1 MLDLEQTVRRGAD
14 MIRRL
19 TDWGADPLGLAG
31 STPAG
36 EPIIAIRQRVARTEL
51 AESGSVG
58 ATKPRIPQG
67 SMRATC
73 CFITWTALAVRATLH

>member
-1 MLDLEQTVRRGAD
+1 MTKKELTIQT
-14 MIRRL
+14 
-19 TDWGADPLGLAG
+19 
-31 STPAG
+31 
-36 EPIIAIRQRVARTEL
+36 QRVARTEL

-73 CFITWTALAVRATLH
+73 YHYDR